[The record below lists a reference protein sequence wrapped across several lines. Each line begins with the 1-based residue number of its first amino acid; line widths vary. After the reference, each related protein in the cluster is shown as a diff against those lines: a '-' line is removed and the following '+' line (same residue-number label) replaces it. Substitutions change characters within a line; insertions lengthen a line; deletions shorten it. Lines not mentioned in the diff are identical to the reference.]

1 MQRFRFP
8 IAVAAT
14 SLVLVFGLVVI
25 GGLLTGSVLAFG
37 PPFGGGWRGGPP
49 WAEGHGFGHGFTLP
63 PELAGLRDLP
73 SEQRFDHFKA
83 AQLRLTDKDGRPLTI
98 DATPG
103 VATAVSPTSLT
114 ITAND
119 GPSRTFSLN
128 DETVVRGKAAPAQS
142 DQVVAVTLNGSSTA
156 HAVLV
161 LSGDGSG
168 PRGGHY
174 GWRR

>member
-1 MQRFRFP
+1 M
-8 IAVAAT
+8 AAT
-14 SLVLVFGLVVI
+14 PETGALSPDCRVWAYPNLFVVDGSFMPTS
-25 GGLLTGSVLAFG
+25 GGVN
-37 PPFGGGWRGGPP
+37 P
-49 WAEGHGFGHGFTLP
+49 
-63 PELAGLRDLP
+63 
-73 SEQRFDHFKA
+73 
-83 AQLRLTDKDGRPLTI
+83 
-98 DATPG
+98 
-103 VATAVSPTSLT
+103 SLT